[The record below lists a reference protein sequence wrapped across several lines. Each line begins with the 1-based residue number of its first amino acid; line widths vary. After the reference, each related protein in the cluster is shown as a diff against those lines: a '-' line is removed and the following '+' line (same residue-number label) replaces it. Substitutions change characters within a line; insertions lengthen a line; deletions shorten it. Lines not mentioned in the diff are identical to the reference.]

1 MRNSNFICPRCGQV
15 DVTPSVIIMQG
26 NYGSVHDTE
35 RVTVKVC
42 GECFD
47 KVFESVQRQIPA
59 CVMETEF
66 TL

>member
-1 MRNSNFICPRCGQV
+1 MRNNSFMCPCCGV
-15 DVTPSVIIMQG
+15 EDYTPSTLIMQG
-26 NYGSVHDTE
+26 NYGSTHDTE
-35 RVTVKVC
+35 RVTVKIC

-47 KVFESVQRQIPA
+47 KVFESIQRQLPA